1 MTKQG
6 KSRPRVKGMR
16 SDTFVLVDGVR
27 YIQDEEADMRQL
39 RYHLRGREERK
50 AREEKYALI
59 IKRCKGLLFRYHCDA
74 FMIKDQCH
82 FVGLEVEVK
91 DVRNAMKSPEALHL
105 FQRVRAP
112 TGRIEWILRKD
123 KE

>member
-1 MTKQG
+1 MPTAKRERFN
-6 KSRPRVKGMR
+6 KHFA
-16 SDTFVLVDGVR
+16 SDSFVVIGGVR

-39 RYHLRGREERK
+39 QRMERRRK
-50 AREEKYALI
+50 ERQARDQKYERI
-59 IKRCKGLLFRYHCDA
+59 IERCKGLLFRYSCDA
-74 FMIKDQCH
+74 FTIRNQCYL
-82 FVGLEVEVK
+82 VGLDVEVK

-112 TGRIEWILRKD
+112 SGRIEWILRKD

>member
-1 MTKQG
+1 MPT
-6 KSRPRVKGMR
+6 VKR
-16 SDTFVLVDGVR
+16 ERFNKHFASDSFVEINGVR

-39 RYHLRGREERK
+39 RYHQRKREERK
-50 AREEKYALI
+50 ARDQKYERI
-59 IKRCKGLLFRYHCDA
+59 IERCKGLLFRYSCDA
-74 FMIKDQCH
+74 QTIRNQCYL
-82 FVGLEVEVK
+82 VGIDVEVK

-112 TGRIEWILRKD
+112 NGRIEWILRKD